1 MTNKEHMT
9 SNEKEPLQKL
19 ATAIV
24 ERVGLVNAQ
33 QEIASALL
41 RNEGIQLGL
50 GSVIL
55 PKDMSV
61 QEALEKNICGLQDL
75 ANEILE
81 RENRKA
87 KIEQEKQIAKPNKT
101 NSPKTQGC

>member
-1 MTNKEHMT
+1 
-9 SNEKEPLQKL
+9 
-19 ATAIV
+19 
-24 ERVGLVNAQ
+24 
-33 QEIASALL
+33 
-41 RNEGIQLGL
+41 
-50 GSVIL
+50 
-55 PKDMSV
+55 MSV

-101 NSPKTQGC
+101 NSPKLKAVNLVKQ